1 MKNKNK
7 QRREK
12 KKKKL
17 YNIFSNKNKGKKE
30 KSINYFDFEDDE
42 ASTGYQKY
50 SRYAK
55 RYQCHVGPIEIIPN
69 FFLGSSMESIAM
81 VEKYH
86 VDTLVPLDH
95 LSPTVWD
102 KGFRGEVFYYPC
114 SDYGV
119 LPVDIA
125 EKVSNIIIDHIKEG
139 KKVGLFCVGG
149 HGRTGYIAAIVLGKM
164 GFDDPISFIRKNYC
178 DNAVESNIQIRQI
191 AKIIDAPYLIDK
203 YEEKW
208 EGFYLNNGSYK
219 SYEKS
224 YDDGI
229 TYPNYKD
236 YRDNGFSAL
245 SASEQKWEQEHFGE
259 PSDSSKKEP
268 QEILEPKV
276 CKECDWFWEGQCKQ
290 FGIPRRESDM
300 ACEDALNNF

>member
-17 YNIFSNKNKGKKE
+17 YNIFSNKNKGKKG

-102 KGFRGEVFYYPC
+102 KGFRGEVFYYLC

-139 KKVGLFCVGG
+139 
-149 HGRTGYIAAIVLGKM
+149 
-164 GFDDPISFIRKNYC
+164 
-178 DNAVESNIQIRQI
+178 
-191 AKIIDAPYLIDK
+191 
-203 YEEKW
+203 
-208 EGFYLNNGSYK
+208 
-219 SYEKS
+219 
-224 YDDGI
+224 
-229 TYPNYKD
+229 
-236 YRDNGFSAL
+236 
-245 SASEQKWEQEHFGE
+245 
-259 PSDSSKKEP
+259 
-268 QEILEPKV
+268 
-276 CKECDWFWEGQCKQ
+276 
-290 FGIPRRESDM
+290 
-300 ACEDALNNF
+300 